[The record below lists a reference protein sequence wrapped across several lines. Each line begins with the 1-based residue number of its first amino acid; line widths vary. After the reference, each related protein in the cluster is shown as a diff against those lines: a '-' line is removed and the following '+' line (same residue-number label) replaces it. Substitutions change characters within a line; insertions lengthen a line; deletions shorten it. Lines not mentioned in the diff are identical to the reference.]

1 MPVVTVYFERL
12 LSMLNGSISRE
23 ELIDK
28 IPYLSLD
35 IEEITDDYI
44 RIEYN
49 PNRPD
54 FSTDYGLAR
63 ALNSFLQFESKFDSY
78 DVKES
83 NVSVTVDKSTSK
95 VRPYIVAALVKNIN
109 LDDES
114 IRQIIN
120 MQEDLHNG
128 IGRKRRK
135 VSIGIHNFDVIK
147 PPIYYKTVSENFS
160 FVTLNNVKSSTI
172 REILDN
178 TDVGKSYGHIISGNS
193 IYPILVDSADGVLSF
208 PPIINGDLTRL
219 TNETS
224 NLFIDITGTDFN
236 AVNNALSVLF
246 TTLADA
252 GGQVYSVKVNYSDQV
267 FVTPKI
273 NPSKLP
279 LDLSYTT
286 SLLGLE
292 ISEKEAINYL
302 QRCRMNSII
311 ENNIVMVEPPPYR
324 FDLIHPVDLVEEIA
338 IGYGVDNITP
348 TVPSTDLAGKPN
360 SKQRIISAV
369 KEVLIGLGLIEIM
382 TFGLISNDH
391 LMKSNMEDEQ
401 IKVIETKSI
410 EHEILKKSNIPS
422 ILYTLSRNIHNSY
435 PQRIFEVA
443 KIFKKSESLIIE
455 PYHVTVALAHA
466 EVNFTEGK
474 SFLTALGQQL
484 FNRQFTT
491 RRIDN
496 AVFLNGRS
504 AEILDS
510 DKTNIGVIGEVHP
523 EVLENFSI
531 RTPVVL
537 FDINLEKLIKSEI
550 T

>member
-12 LSMLNGSISRE
+12 FSMLNGSISRE

-35 IEEITDDYI
+35 IEEITDEYI

-63 ALNSFLQFESKFDSY
+63 ALNSFLQFKSKSDSY
-78 DVKES
+78 IINES
-83 NVSVTVDKSTSK
+83 DISITVDRSTSK
-95 VRPYIVAALVKNIN
+95 VRQHIVAALVKDIN

-135 VSIGIHNFDVIK
+135 VSIGIHNFNVIK
-147 PPIYYKTVSENFS
+147 PPIYYKTVDENFS
-160 FVTLNNVKSSTI
+160 FVTLNNSKASTI
-172 REILDN
+172 REILDD
-178 TDVGKSYGHIISGNS
+178 TDVGKSYGHILSENS

-208 PPIINGDLTRL
+208 PPIVNGDLTRL
-219 TNETS
+219 TNETR
-224 NLFIDITGTDFN
+224 NLFIDITGTDLN

-252 GGQVYSVKVNYSDQV
+252 GGQVHSVKVNYGEQSLI
-267 FVTPKI
+267 TPKI
-273 NPSKLP
+273 NSNKLP
-279 LDLSYTT
+279 VDLSYAK
-286 SLLGLE
+286 SLLGLD
-292 ISEKEAINYL
+292 ISEKDAIGYL
-302 QRCRMNSII
+302 QRCGMNSII
-311 ENNIVMVEPPPYR
+311 ENNTVMVKPPPYR

-338 IGYGVDNITP
+338 IGYGVNNITP
-348 TVPSTDLAGKPN
+348 TIPSTNLAGNPN
-360 SKQRIISAV
+360 NKQRIISTV
-369 KEVLIGLGLIEIM
+369 REVLIGLGLIETM
-382 TFGLISNDH
+382 TFGLISNEQ
-391 LMKSNMEDEQ
+391 LIKSNMKDEQ
-401 IKVIETKSI
+401 IKVVETKSI

-422 ILYTLSRNIHNSY
+422 ILHTLSRNIHNSY
-435 PQRIFEVA
+435 PQRIFELA
-443 KIFKKSESLIIE
+443 RIFKVESSIIE
-455 PYHVTVALAHA
+455 PYHVTVALSHA
-466 EVNFTEGK
+466 KVNFTEGK

-484 FNRQFTT
+484 FNHQFST
-491 RRIDN
+491 RRTDN
-496 AVFLNGRS
+496 PVFLNGRS
-504 AEILDS
+504 ADIFDA
-510 DKTNIGVIGEVHP
+510 DKTNIGIIGEVHP

-537 FDINLEKLIKSEI
+537 FDINLEKFLKDSG
-550 T
+550 

>member
-12 LSMLNGSISRE
+12 FSMLNGSISRE

-35 IEEITDDYI
+35 IEEITDEYI

-63 ALNSFLQFESKFDSY
+63 ALNSFLQFKSKSDSY
-78 DVKES
+78 IINES
-83 NVSVTVDKSTSK
+83 DISITVDRSTSK
-95 VRPYIVAALVKNIN
+95 VRQYIVAALVKDIN

-135 VSIGIHNFDVIK
+135 VSIGIHNFNVIK
-147 PPIYYKTVSENFS
+147 PPIYYKTVDENFS
-160 FVTLNNVKSSTI
+160 FVTLNNSKASTI
-172 REILDN
+172 REILDD
-178 TDVGKSYGHIISGNS
+178 TDVGKSYGHILSENS

-208 PPIINGDLTRL
+208 PPIVNGDLTRL
-219 TNETS
+219 TNETR
-224 NLFIDITGTDFN
+224 NLFIDITGTDLN

-252 GGQVYSVKVNYSDQV
+252 GGQVHSVKVNYGEQSLI
-267 FVTPKI
+267 TPKI
-273 NPSKLP
+273 NSNKLP
-279 LDLSYTT
+279 VDLSYAK
-286 SLLGLE
+286 SLLGLD
-292 ISEKEAINYL
+292 ISEKDAIGYL
-302 QRCRMNSII
+302 QRCGMNSII
-311 ENNIVMVEPPPYR
+311 ENNTVMVKPPPYR

-338 IGYGVDNITP
+338 IGYGVNNITP
-348 TVPSTDLAGKPN
+348 TIPSTNLAGNPN
-360 SKQRIISAV
+360 NKQRIISTV
-369 KEVLIGLGLIEIM
+369 REVLIGLGLIETM
-382 TFGLISNDH
+382 TFGLISNEQ
-391 LMKSNMEDEQ
+391 LIKSNMKDEQ
-401 IKVIETKSI
+401 IKVVETKSI

-422 ILYTLSRNIHNSY
+422 ILHTLSRNIHNSY
-435 PQRIFEVA
+435 PQRIFELA
-443 KIFKKSESLIIE
+443 RIFKVESSIIE
-455 PYHVTVALAHA
+455 PYHVTVALSHA
-466 EVNFTEGK
+466 KVNFTEGK

-484 FNRQFTT
+484 FNHQFST
-491 RRIDN
+491 RRTDN
-496 AVFLNGRS
+496 PVFLNGRS
-504 AEILDS
+504 ADIFDA
-510 DKTNIGVIGEVHP
+510 DKTNIGIIGEVHP

-537 FDINLEKLIKSEI
+537 FDINLEKFLKDSG
-550 T
+550 

>member
-1 MPVVTVYFERL
+1 
-12 LSMLNGSISRE
+12 MLNGKISRE
-23 ELIDK
+23 ELIDI

-78 DVKES
+78 NVKES

-95 VRPYIVAALVKNIN
+95 VRPYIVAALVKDIN

-135 VSIGIHNFDVIK
+135 ASIGIHNFDVIK
-147 PPIYYKTVSENFS
+147 PPIYYKTVGENFS
-160 FVTLNNVKSSTI
+160 FITLNNLKSSTI

-193 IYPILVDSADGVLSF
+193 IYPILVDSVDGVLSF
-208 PPIINGDLTRL
+208 PPIINSDLTRL

-224 NLFIDITGTDFN
+224 NLFIDVTGTDFN
-236 AVNNALSVLF
+236 AINNALSVLF

-267 FVTPKI
+267 FITPKI
-273 NPSKLP
+273 NSSKLP
-279 LDLSYTT
+279 VDLAYAT

-292 ISEKEAINYL
+292 ISEKEAINCL

-311 ENNIVMVEPPPYR
+311 ENNTVMVKPPPYR
-324 FDLIHPVDLVEEIA
+324 FDLIHPVDLIEEIA
-338 IGYGVDNITP
+338 IGYGINNITP
-348 TVPSTDLAGKPN
+348 TVPITDLAGNPN
-360 SKQRIISAV
+360 NKQRIISMV
-369 KEVLIGLGLIEIM
+369 REVLIGLGLIEIM

-391 LMKSNMEDEQ
+391 L
-401 IKVIETKSI
+401 IK
-410 EHEILKKSNIPS
+410 
-422 ILYTLSRNIHNSY
+422 
-435 PQRIFEVA
+435 
-443 KIFKKSESLIIE
+443 
-455 PYHVTVALAHA
+455 
-466 EVNFTEGK
+466 
-474 SFLTALGQQL
+474 
-484 FNRQFTT
+484 
-491 RRIDN
+491 
-496 AVFLNGRS
+496 
-504 AEILDS
+504 
-510 DKTNIGVIGEVHP
+510 
-523 EVLENFSI
+523 
-531 RTPVVL
+531 
-537 FDINLEKLIKSEI
+537 
-550 T
+550 

>member
-12 LSMLNGSISRE
+12 FSMLNGSISRE
-23 ELIDK
+23 ELIDN

-35 IEEITDDYI
+35 IEEITDEYI

-63 ALNSFLQFESKFDSY
+63 ALNSFLKFESKSDSY
-78 DVKES
+78 IVNES
-83 NVSVTVDKSTSK
+83 DISITVDKSTGE
-95 VRPYIVAALVKNIN
+95 VRQYIVSALVKDIN

-128 IGRKRRK
+128 IGRRRRK

-147 PPIYYKTVSENFS
+147 PPIYYKTVDENFS
-160 FVTLNNVKSSTI
+160 FVTLNNSKSSTI

-178 TDVGKSYGHIISGNS
+178 TDVGKSYGHILSKNS

-208 PPIINGDLTRL
+208 PPIINGDLTKL
-219 TNETS
+219 TNETK

-252 GGQVYSVKVNYSDQV
+252 GGQVYSVKVNYGEQV
-267 FVTPKI
+267 LITPKI
-273 NPSKLP
+273 NSNKLP
-279 LDLSYTT
+279 VDLSYAK

-292 ISEKEAINYL
+292 ISEEDAINYL
-302 QRCRMNSII
+302 QRCGMNSII
-311 ENNIVMVEPPPYR
+311 ENNGVMVKRPPYR

-338 IGYGVDNITP
+338 IGYGVNNIIP
-348 TVPSTDLAGKPN
+348 TVPSTDLTGNPN
-360 SKQRIISAV
+360 NKQRMISTV
-369 KEVLIGLGLIEIM
+369 REVLIGLGLIETM
-382 TFGLISNDH
+382 TFGLISNEQ
-391 LMKSNMEDEQ
+391 LIKSNMKDEQ
-401 IKVIETKSI
+401 IKVVETKSI

-443 KIFKKSESLIIE
+443 KIFKNVKSSIIE
-455 PYHVTVALAHA
+455 PYHVTVALSHA

-474 SFLTALGQQL
+474 SFMTALGQQL
-484 FNRQFTT
+484 FNRQFST
-491 RRIDN
+491 RRTDN
-496 AVFLNGRS
+496 PVFLNGRS
-504 AEILDS
+504 AEIVDS

-537 FDINLEKLIKSEI
+537 FDINLEKLIKSENS
-550 T
+550 